1 MNVGGGGFRKH
12 LMCVVSEA
20 SWLHMTALIPAPLG
34 HYTPQ
39 SLQFQTQ
46 MAHPIC
52 NVGSL
57 QQPPSAMPYLSGNF
71 LDRSNS
77 QINHLNK
84 SKRAPSFH
92 LTFGSLGWLWMG
104 WWMVRINS
112 LIIGTFRSY
121 LSVKVTLTLELPD
134 GVTFMPCSFEGF
146 SEFLSWR
153 SNLFFRFHKF
163 YILLKGFTKSNN
175 MELPF

>member
-1 MNVGGGGFRKH
+1 MTDQLMNVGGGGFRKY

-20 SWLHMTALIPAPLG
+20 SWLHMTALIPAPHG

-57 QQPPSAMPYLSGNF
+57 QQPPSAMPYLCGNF
-71 LDRSNS
+71 LDRSNG

-92 LTFGSLGWLWMG
+92 LTFGGLPWDGYGWVDGRFGSILSSLGLSSHVYLLRSHLRWNCP
-104 WWMVRINS
+104 MV
-112 LIIGTFRSY
+112 
-121 LSVKVTLTLELPD
+121 
-134 GVTFMPCSFEGF
+134 
-146 SEFLSWR
+146 
-153 SNLFFRFHKF
+153 
-163 YILLKGFTKSNN
+163 
-175 MELPF
+175 